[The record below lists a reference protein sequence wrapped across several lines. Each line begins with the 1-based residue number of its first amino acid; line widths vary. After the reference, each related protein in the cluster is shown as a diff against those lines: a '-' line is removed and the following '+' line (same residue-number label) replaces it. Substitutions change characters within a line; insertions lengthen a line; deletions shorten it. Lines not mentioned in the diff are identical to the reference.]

1 MIPEKNDMKTKE
13 KNVEKNGKAKVK
25 EPVTSAEE
33 EEGERIKAKKAPL
46 KRTERVKAA
55 ALERGHDSPSRAS
68 TSKAKATPNAEGL
81 TSKQQSPLKNNFH
94 QHFCDG
100 QAPAQ
105 SEEGSVPTDESTT
118 PTSISTAPPRRNAA
132 TQVTQKLHNTIRRDM
147 NSFT

>member
-1 MIPEKNDMKTKE
+1 MPGLLPIAGTTVIPEKNDMKTKE

-105 SEEGSVPTDESTT
+105 GEEGSCSNRRVHSNNLHLDCATWAQRSHPGHSK
-118 PTSISTAPPRRNAA
+118 AP
-132 TQVTQKLHNTIRRDM
+132 
-147 NSFT
+147 